1 MAPVTGSQHLRVVPG
16 DVMQVSVENV
26 GSLERKLTVKFP
38 AERFETQVSAR
49 IAELGRTVRLKGFR
63 PGKVPMAVIKQRFGE
78 QVRGEVLS
86 DLIGSTLREA
96 VTQEKLQ
103 PVANPAIDT
112 TGKPENGEIAYTA
125 TFEVMPEF
133 PEVDVAT
140 LEIKRPQAEVADADV
155 EKMLETLRQQR
166 RSFELV
172 ERASAEGDFVMFE
185 YAAQAGDY
193 RFPAEGLERAGS
205 VLGSGT
211 LFKALDETL
220 TGHSAGDEF
229 DAEISFP
236 EDFGN
241 PQLAGKTAQ
250 VSFKIIKVQAPN
262 LPEVNEEF
270 AKLFGIA
277 DGNLDTFRKEVRANL
292 ERELK
297 ATLMGRLKA
306 EVAEKLA
313 DAHGELE
320 VPNMMVQAEARNL
333 AAGSVPRGQQ
343 PPPQLVEAA
352 MPMARK
358 RVIAGLLMGEIA
370 RKQELKV
377 DRKRVAEQLAAI
389 ASTYE
394 EPEKVVEL
402 YNGDPQLM
410 SGLQNRVMEDQ
421 VAEWVA
427 EHAKTTDKNLGFDEV
442 MRPAGA

>member
-1 MAPVTGSQHLRVVPG
+1 
-16 DVMQVSVENV
+16 MQFSVENV
-26 GSLERKLTVKFP
+26 GKLERKLTVRFP
-38 AERFETQVSAR
+38 ADQLESQVSAR
-49 IAELGRTVRLKGFR
+49 IAEMGRTVRLKGFR
-63 PGKVPMAVIKQRFGE
+63 PGKVPATVIQQRFGS

-96 VTQEKLQ
+96 FEKENLR
-103 PVANPAIDT
+103 PVANPSIDT

-133 PEVDVAT
+133 PEVDVTA
-140 LEIKRPQAEVADADV
+140 LEINRPVAEVTDADI
-155 EKMLETLRQQR
+155 EKMIETLRLQR
-166 RSFELV
+166 RSFDEV
-172 ERASAEGDFVMFE
+172 ARASAEGDFVMFE
-185 YAAQAGDY
+185 YAATAGDY

-211 LFKALDETL
+211 LFKALDEAL
-220 TGHSAGDEF
+220 TSRSAGDEF
-229 DAEISFP
+229 ETEIAFP

-241 PQLAGKTAQ
+241 AQLAGKTAQ
-250 VSFKIIKVQAPN
+250 VSFKIIKVQAPQ

-270 AKLFGIA
+270 ARLFGIA

-320 VPNMMVQAEARNL
+320 VPNLMVQSEARNL

-352 MPMARK
+352 RPMARK

-370 RKQELKV
+370 RKQELKI

-402 YNGDPQLM
+402 YNADPQLM

-427 EHAKTTDKNLGFDEV
+427 EHAKTTDKPLGFDEV

>member
-1 MAPVTGSQHLRVVPG
+1 
-16 DVMQVSVENV
+16 MQFSVENV
-26 GSLERKLTVKFP
+26 GKLERKLTVRFP
-38 AERFETQVSAR
+38 AERFESQVTAR
-49 IAELGRTVRLKGFR
+49 IAEMGRTVRLKGFR
-63 PGKVPMAVIKQRFGE
+63 PGKVPAAVIQQRFGS

-96 VTQEKLQ
+96 FEKENLR
-103 PVANPAIDT
+103 PVANPSIDT

-133 PEVDVAT
+133 PEVDVAA
-140 LEIKRPQAEVADADV
+140 LEINRPVAEVTDADI
-155 EKMLETLRQQR
+155 EKMIETLRLQR
-166 RSFELV
+166 RSFDPV
-172 ERASAEGDFVMFE
+172 ERASADGDFVMFE
-185 YAAQAGDY
+185 YAATAGDY

-211 LFKALDETL
+211 LFKALDEAL
-220 TGHSAGDEF
+220 TGRKAGDEF
-229 DAEISFP
+229 ETEIAFP
-236 EDFGN
+236 ADFGN
-241 PQLAGKTAQ
+241 PQLAGQTAQ
-250 VSFKIIKVQAPN
+250 VGFKIVKVQEPK

-297 ATLMGRLKA
+297 ATLMARLKA

-313 DAHGELE
+313 NAHGELE
-320 VPNMMVQAEARNL
+320 VPNMMAQAEARNL

-370 RKQELKV
+370 RKQELKI

-402 YNGDPQLM
+402 YNSDPQLM

-427 EHAKTTDKNLGFDEV
+427 EHAKTTEQRLGFDEV

>member
-1 MAPVTGSQHLRVVPG
+1 
-16 DVMQVSVENV
+16 MQVSVENI
-26 GSLERKLTVKFP
+26 GTLERKLTVKFP

-49 IAELGRTVRLKGFR
+49 IAEMGRTVRLKGFR
-63 PGKVPMAVIKQRFGE
+63 PGKVPVTVIRQRFGE

-96 VTQEKLQ
+96 VELEKLQ
-103 PVANPAIDT
+103 PIASPAINT

-133 PEVDVAT
+133 PDVDVAA
-140 LEIKRPQAEVADADV
+140 LEISRPMAVVTDADI

-166 RSFELV
+166 RSFDEV
-172 ERASAEGDFVMFE
+172 DRVSVDGDFVMFE
-185 YAAQAGDY
+185 YAAMAGDY

-220 TGHSAGDEF
+220 VGCKADDSFTTEVA
-229 DAEISFP
+229 FP
-236 EDFGN
+236 EDFRN
-241 PQLAGKTAQ
+241 EQLAGKTAS
-250 VSFKIIKVQAPN
+250 VSFNIIKVQEPK
-262 LPEVNEEF
+262 LPEIDAEF
-270 AKLFGIA
+270 AKLFGID
-277 DGNLDTFRKEVRANL
+277 DGNLDTFRQEVRANL

-297 ATLMGRLKA
+297 AALMARLKS
-306 EVAEKLA
+306 EVAQKLA
-313 DAHGELE
+313 DAHAELD
-320 VPNMMVQAEARNL
+320 VPRLMVQSEAKSL
-333 AAGSVPRGQQ
+333 AAGSVPQGQQ
-343 PPPQLVEAA
+343 PPPQLIESAL
-352 MPMARK
+352 PIARK

-370 RKQELKV
+370 RKQSMVV

-394 EPEKVVEL
+394 EPEKVIEL
-402 YNGDPQLM
+402 YNSDPQLM

-427 EHAKTTDKNLGFDEV
+427 EHARTTLQDLSFDDV
-442 MRPAGA
+442 MRPVNT

>member
-1 MAPVTGSQHLRVVPG
+1 
-16 DVMQVSVENV
+16 MQVSVESI
-26 GSLERKLTVKFP
+26 GTLERKLTVKFP
-38 AERFETQVSAR
+38 AERFETQFTAR
-49 IAELGRTVRLKGFR
+49 IAEMGRTVRLKGFR
-63 PGKVPMAVIKQRFGE
+63 PGKVPVAVIKQRFGD

-103 PVANPAIDT
+103 PIANPAIDT

-125 TFEVMPEF
+125 TFEIMPEL
-133 PEVDVAT
+133 PEVDVSA
-140 LEIKRPQAEVADADV
+140 LEITQPVAEVSDADI

-166 RSFELV
+166 RSFEEV

-185 YAAQAGDY
+185 YSAEAGEY

-211 LFKALDETL
+211 LFKALDESL
-220 TGHSAGDEF
+220 TGRKAGDDFET
-229 DAEISFP
+229 EIAFP
-236 EDFGN
+236 DDFRN
-241 PQLAGKTAQ
+241 DQLAGKTAK
-250 VSFKIIKVQAPN
+250 VTFRIIKVQEPK
-262 LPEVNEEF
+262 LPELDGDF
-270 AKLFGIA
+270 AKLFGIE
-277 DGNLDTFRKEVRANL
+277 DGDLDTFRKEVRANL

-297 ATLMGRLKA
+297 AALMARLKS

-313 DAHGELE
+313 EKHGDID
-320 VPNMMVQAEARNL
+320 VPNLMVQSEARGM
-333 AAGSVPRGQQ
+333 AAGSVPQGQQ
-343 PPPQLVEAA
+343 PPQQLIEAA
-352 MPMARK
+352 QPMARK

-370 RKQELKV
+370 RKQEIKI

-394 EPEKVVEL
+394 EPEKVIEL

-410 SGLQNRVMEDQ
+410 SGLQNRVIEDQ

-427 EHAKTTDKNLGFDEV
+427 EHANTTRKDLSFDEV
-442 MRPAGA
+442 MRPVNA

>member
-1 MAPVTGSQHLRVVPG
+1 
-16 DVMQVSVENV
+16 MQVSVENI
-26 GSLERKLTVKFP
+26 GTLERKLTVKFP

-49 IAELGRTVRLKGFR
+49 IAEMGRTVRLKGFR
-63 PGKVPMAVIKQRFGE
+63 PGKVPTTVIKQRFGS

-96 VTQEKLQ
+96 VEQEKLQ
-103 PVANPAIDT
+103 PIANPAINT
-112 TGKPENGEIAYTA
+112 TGQPENGEIAYTA
-125 TFEVMPEF
+125 TFEIMPEF
-133 PEVDVAT
+133 PVVDVAA
-140 LEIKRPQAEVADADV
+140 LEITHPVAAVTDADID
-155 EKMLETLRQQR
+155 KMLETLRQQR
-166 RSFELV
+166 RSFDEV

-185 YAAQAGDY
+185 YAAEAGDY

-211 LFKALDETL
+211 LFKALDEAL
-220 TGHSAGDEF
+220 AGRKADDSF
-229 DAEISFP
+229 DTEITFP
-236 EDFGN
+236 EDFRN
-241 PQLAGKTAQ
+241 DQLAGKTAK
-250 VSFKIIKVQAPN
+250 VDFKIIKVQEPK
-262 LPEVNEEF
+262 LPEIDGEF
-270 AKLFGIA
+270 AKLFGID
-277 DGNLDTFRKEVRANL
+277 DGDLETFRKEVRANL

-297 ATLMGRLKA
+297 AALMGRLKS

-313 DAHGELE
+313 DTHAGLD
-320 VPNMMVQAEARNL
+320 VPKLMVQSEARNM
-333 AAGSVPRGQQ
+333 AVGSVPQGQQ
-343 PPPQLVEAA
+343 PPPQLIEAA

-370 RKQELKV
+370 RKQEIKI
-377 DRKRVAEQLAAI
+377 DRKRIAEQLAAI

-394 EPEKVVEL
+394 EPEKVIEL

-427 EHAKTTDKNLGFDEV
+427 EHARTTQLDLSFDDV

>member
-1 MAPVTGSQHLRVVPG
+1 
-16 DVMQVSVENV
+16 MQVSVENV

-49 IAELGRTVRLKGFR
+49 IAEMGRTVRLKGFR
-63 PGKVPMAVIKQRFGE
+63 PGKVPATVIKQRFGE

-96 VTQEKLQ
+96 VAQEKLQ
-103 PVANPAIDT
+103 PIANPAINT

-125 TFEVMPEF
+125 TFEIMPEF
-133 PEVDVAT
+133 PQVDVAA
-140 LEIKRPQAEVADADV
+140 LEIHRAAAEVTDADIDR
-155 EKMLETLRQQR
+155 MLETLRLQR
-166 RSFELV
+166 RSFDEV
-172 ERASAEGDFVMFE
+172 ERASSEGDFVMFE
-185 YAAQAGDY
+185 YAAAAGDY

-211 LFKALDETL
+211 LFAALDEAL
-220 TGHSAGDEF
+220 TGHQAGDKF
-229 DAEISFP
+229 DAEIAFP
-236 EDFGN
+236 QDFRN
-241 PQLAGKTAQ
+241 EQLAGKTAS
-250 VSFKIIKVQAPN
+250 VNFHVIKVQEAK
-262 LPEVNEEF
+262 LPEIDAEF
-270 AKLFGIA
+270 AKLFGIE
-277 DGNLDTFRKEVRANL
+277 DGDVAMFRKEVRANL

-297 ATLMGRLKA
+297 AALMARLKS

-313 DAHGELE
+313 NAHDALD
-320 VPNMMVQAEARNL
+320 VPKMMVQAEARTL
-333 AAGSVPRGQQ
+333 AAGSVPQGQQ
-343 PPPQLVEAA
+343 PPPQLIDAA

-370 RKQELKV
+370 RKQELKI
-377 DRKRVAEQLAAI
+377 DRKRIAEQLAAI

-394 EPEKVVEL
+394 EPEQVIEL

-427 EHAKTTDKNLGFDEV
+427 EHAKTTQQDLSFDDV
-442 MRPAGA
+442 MRPANA

>member
-1 MAPVTGSQHLRVVPG
+1 
-16 DVMQVSVENV
+16 MQFSVENV
-26 GSLERKLTVKFP
+26 GKLERKLTVRFP
-38 AERFETQVSAR
+38 AERFESQVSAR
-49 IAELGRTVRLKGFR
+49 IAEMGRTVRLKGFR
-63 PGKVPMAVIKQRFGE
+63 PGKVPTAVIQQRFGS

-96 VTQEKLQ
+96 FEKENLR
-103 PVANPAIDT
+103 PVANPSIDT

-133 PEVDVAT
+133 PEIDVAA
-140 LEIKRPQAEVADADV
+140 LEVNRPVAEVTDADI
-155 EKMLETLRQQR
+155 EKMIETLRLQR
-166 RSFELV
+166 RSFDAV

-185 YAAQAGDY
+185 YAATAGDY

-220 TGHSAGDEF
+220 TGRSTGDEF
-229 DAEISFP
+229 DAEIHFP

-250 VSFKIIKVQAPN
+250 VSFKIVKVQAPN
-262 LPEVNEEF
+262 LPEVDEEF

-277 DGNLDTFRKEVRANL
+277 DGSLETFRKEVRANL

-313 DAHGELE
+313 DAHGELD

-370 RKQELKV
+370 RKQELKI

-402 YNGDPQLM
+402 YNADPQLM

-427 EHAKTTDKNLGFDEV
+427 EHAKTTDKSLGFDEV

>member
-1 MAPVTGSQHLRVVPG
+1 
-16 DVMQVSVENV
+16 MQFSVENV
-26 GSLERKLTVKFP
+26 GKLERKLTVRFP
-38 AERFETQVSAR
+38 AERFESQVSAR
-49 IAELGRTVRLKGFR
+49 IAEMGRTVRLKGFR
-63 PGKVPMAVIKQRFGE
+63 PGKVPAAVIQQRFGS

-96 VTQEKLQ
+96 FEKENLR
-103 PVANPAIDT
+103 PVANPSIDT

-133 PEVDVAT
+133 PEIDVAA
-140 LEIKRPQAEVADADV
+140 LEITRPVSEVTDADI
-155 EKMLETLRQQR
+155 EKMIETLRQQR
-166 RSFELV
+166 RSFDPV

-185 YAAQAGDY
+185 YAATTGDY
-193 RFPAEGLERAGS
+193 RFPAEGRERAGS
-205 VLGSGT
+205 VLGSGA
-211 LFKALDETL
+211 LFKALDEAL
-220 TGHSAGDEF
+220 TGRKAGDAF
-229 DAEISFP
+229 DSEIAFP

-250 VSFKIIKVQAPN
+250 VSLTIVKVQEPK

-297 ATLMGRLKA
+297 ATLMARLKA

-313 DAHGELE
+313 DAHADLD
-320 VPNMMVQAEARNL
+320 VPNLMVQAEARNL

-343 PPPQLVEAA
+343 PPPQLIEAA
-352 MPMARK
+352 VPMARK

-370 RKQELKV
+370 RKQEIRI

-402 YNGDPQLM
+402 YNNDPQLM

-427 EHAKTTDKNLGFDEV
+427 EHAKTTEQRLGFDEV